1 MHAARIKARAKFPLG
16 VLTAIPSSP
25 CVNIIGAGEWLLRR
39 SIFAGSP
46 TSCALPTFLFGTT
59 SLSELLNPVGLLSP
73 LNPVRLGNTNEV
85 CRATGCMRNTSEVC
99 STPCESCSDASEKL
113 LQARRE
119 QRPFGLPSLV
129 RSALHDARRAHL
141 TRKSLDCQS
150 SVAGVI
156 ASPRKTVVVHAFKD
170 STQSGVEH
178 AGA

>member
-99 STPCESCSDASEKL
+99 STPCESCSDDSKKF

-119 QRPFGLPSLV
+119 QRPFGLPTLV
-129 RSALHDARRAHL
+129 RSALPPLIHNVPARVKNRNGKPPKNCRRARLQGQHAI
-141 TRKSLDCQS
+141 RSR
-150 SVAGVI
+150 AGLK
-156 ASPRKTVVVHAFKD
+156 AS
-170 STQSGVEH
+170 
-178 AGA
+178 